1 MRRLVA
7 LFAAL
12 LLGLVA
18 TCLHP
23 VPFAAADGYG
33 YDVAAHTYDGPSV
46 ARIDNRDAEATDGAS
61 KLRRNAQ
68 DQAASPSVEARR
80 TSTTPSPAVVATNT
94 GSRGLS
100 NLGGIIEETGT
111 NAAGGRI
118 FTSSGAINQNDFAG
132 IVESSLMKGD
142 QVSILTGAH
151 GLPNGALIAD
161 ASMFADDV
169 AAFGKMPGVSVH
181 NVASMSPAEISA
193 VLQRPGTII
202 GGFCDSGACLSPYR
216 GG

>member
-80 TSTTPSPAVVATNT
+80 TSTTPSATFIATEAGETYYRTMSDAHFAELQWTGRVPATGETFISPTKEFSSAYDGTLVEFNVQPGTTDSLVGVGVRDGSAATA
-94 GSRGLS
+94 
-100 NLGGIIEETGT
+100 
-111 NAAGGRI
+111 NAYPG
-118 FTSSGAINQNDFAG
+118 
-132 IVESSLMKGD
+132 
-142 QVSILTGAH
+142 
-151 GLPNGALIAD
+151 
-161 ASMFADDV
+161 
-169 AAFGKMPGVSVH
+169 MPGVSSGWSSTSAFFKAEGAQINIGLGRGSGLDIFNDGIISFR
-181 NVASMSPAEISA
+181 NVP
-193 VLQRPGTII
+193 R
-202 GGFCDSGACLSPYR
+202 
-216 GG
+216 

>member
-1 MRRLVA
+1 MSVHRLARLIVGLLIA
-7 LFAAL
+7 MIVAAL
-12 LLGLVA
+12 ASTTTARAA
-18 TCLHP
+18 TFSYDSKAVTRVDAHEFGFADASSTQLSGSREGFASLP
-23 VPFAAADGYG
+23 VEP
-33 YDVAAHTYDGPSV
+33 
-46 ARIDNRDAEATDGAS
+46 
-61 KLRRNAQ
+61 
-68 DQAASPSVEARR
+68 RR
-80 TSTTPSPAVVATNT
+80 TSTTPFAPVVATNT

-118 FTSSGAINQNDFAG
+118 FTSTGPINQNDFAG
-132 IVESSLMKGD
+132 IVQSSLMKGN

-151 GLPNGALIAD
+151 GLPNGSLIAD
-161 ASMFADDV
+161 ASMLADDV

-181 NVASMSPAEISA
+181 DVASMSPAEISA